1 MEFSHLN
8 KSPSLNQFYF
18 LKMKNKGVMFVF
30 VQYSRV
36 INSYVCLFFSVLP
49 KRENYTHLS

>member
-49 KRENYTHLS
+49 KRENYTYLS